1 MKKGC
6 EHVVDKGVLCAI
18 KQKYW
23 GEKKGC
29 NVLFVGRGLQGYPCV
44 APACSLGSSSRFTVS
59 SVHKCKKHTSSTV
72 YITKQIGFGK
82 GRTVV

>member
-6 EHVVDKGVLCAI
+6 EQVVDKGVLCAI

-29 NVLFVGRGLQGYPCV
+29 NVLFVGRGLQRYPCV

-59 SVHKCKKHTSSTV
+59 SVHKCKKHSTVV

>member
-6 EHVVDKGVLCAI
+6 EQVVDKGVLCAI

-29 NVLFVGRGLQGYPCV
+29 NVLFVGRGLQRYPCV

-59 SVHKCKKHTSSTV
+59 SVHKCKKHSTV